1 MSKSFKVIL
10 FILIPC
16 LVLGQGRVFS
26 VQGAILDKN
35 IGQPLS
41 DAIIIVLET
50 QQKAISDENGKFIIH
65 KLKPGNYHLGISH
78 LGCKSYRTSI
88 RLMSDTNI
96 NFTIE
101 HYHEHI
107 QEVKVKSTSKG
118 ISKSISEQTIIENSE
133 KNLGNLLESTIG
145 VRSLKT
151 GNTIAKPTIQGL
163 YGNRLSI
170 LNHGIAQSGQQW
182 GNDHAPE
189 IDPMSS
195 TSIKVVKGVS
205 ALEYKAINMGA
216 LIILESEPITND
228 PHIHGQ
234 STMHYESNGNG
245 IGFNT
250 LLEKTNKKVAWR
262 FGTTVKRSGDRSTPN
277 YYLKNTGAEE
287 LNFNLTLETKLWKNW
302 NTRIIASSVNTK
314 MGILRG
320 ASIGNLTDLQLA
332 MNRETPLFTEENFS
346 YSISPPRQSVNHF
359 FLKLQ
364 STKLLSD
371 KRSIQLAYS
380 SQVNLRREYDIRR
393 GNRSETPVLDLSQFS
408 NFMEAKYAIQHQSS
422 YTKFGIQ
429 ANYIENLNDKNTG
442 VSPLIPNYSSI
453 EPGIFLTHHIFLP
466 KSQYQIGFRYDPMF
480 QTVFTYD
487 QVLRQQKSFSHQFH
501 NMTFSGEYSHQFS
514 PHTSFKFNSGFTARN
529 PGINEMYSFGLHQ
542 GVSSIEE
549 GNQDLKPELSF
560 KTTAQFSTDW
570 KEKIRFE
577 ILGYFHN
584 INDYIYLKPA
594 DEYRLT
600 VRGAFPVF
608 KYDQTHAQIIG
619 IDCNISTDISKQI
632 QWDLGYNFISGYD
645 RSQNLALIYIPS
657 NSLQSSLKL
666 NWAKF
671 KKLENLR
678 LELSGRYIAKQ
689 IDILPSQD
697 FLVPPEA
704 YTLFGLKCSA
714 EQQLKKV
721 RVKLFLKLEN
731 VLDSKYR
738 EYLNR
743 QRYFADELG
752 RNFVF
757 GVHFNY

>member
-1 MSKSFKVIL
+1 MSKSIKIIL
-10 FILIPC
+10 FLLLPC
-16 LVLGQGRVFS
+16 LVLSQGRVFS
-26 VQGAILDKN
+26 IQGVILDKN

-41 DAIIIVLET
+41 EAAIIVLET
-50 QQKAISDENGKFIIH
+50 QQKVITNEDGKFIIH
-65 KLKPGNYHLGISH
+65 NLQPGNYHLGISH

-88 RLMSDTNI
+88 HLLSDTII

-107 QEVKVKSTSKG
+107 QEVKVRSSSKG
-118 ISKSISEQTIIENSE
+118 ISKSISAQTIIENSE
-133 KNLGNLLESTIG
+133 KNLGNLLETTIG

-151 GNTIAKPTIQGL
+151 GNSIAKPTIQGL

-189 IDPMSS
+189 IDPISS

-205 ALEYKAINMGA
+205 AIEYKAVNMGA

-228 PHIHGQ
+228 PHLHGQ
-234 STMHYESNGNG
+234 STIHFESNGNG
-245 IGFNT
+245 IGANT
-250 LLEKTNKKVAWR
+250 LLEKTNKNIAWR
-262 FGTTVKRSGDRSTPN
+262 LGTTVKRSGDRSTPD
-277 YYLKNTGAEE
+277 YYLKNTGTED
-287 LNFNLTLETKLWKNW
+287 LNFNLNLETTLWKSW

-320 ASIGNLTDLQLA
+320 ASIGNLTDLQIA

-346 YSISPPRQSVNHF
+346 YSISPPRQTVNHF

-380 SQVNLRREYDIRR
+380 SQVNLRREYDVRR
-393 GNRSETPVLDLSQFS
+393 GNRSEIPVLDLSQFS
-408 NFMEAKYAIQHQSS
+408 NYLEAKYTIQHQSS
-422 YTKFGIQ
+422 STKFGIQ
-429 ANYIENLNDKNTG
+429 ANYIENLNDNNTG
-442 VSPLIPNYSSI
+442 VSPLIPNYNSI
-453 EPGIFLTHHIFLP
+453 EPAIFLTHHIYLP

-480 QTVFTYD
+480 QSVFTYD
-487 QVLRQQKSFSHQFH
+487 QLLQEKKSFSHSFH
-501 NMTFSGEYSHQFS
+501 NITLAGEYSHQFS
-514 PHTSFKFNSGFTARN
+514 PHTSFKLNSGFTARN

-549 GNQDLKPELSF
+549 GNIDLKPELSF
-560 KTTAQFSTDW
+560 KTTAQFTTDW

-577 ILGYFHN
+577 VLGYFHN
-584 INDYIYLKPA
+584 INNYIYLKPA
-594 DEYRLT
+594 DQYRLT

-608 KYDQTHAQIIG
+608 RYDQTHAQIIG
-619 IDCNISTDISKQI
+619 IDGTISAEISKRI
-632 QWDLGYNFISGYD
+632 QWNLGYNLISGYD
-645 RSQNLALIYIPS
+645 RTQNLALIYIPS
-657 NSLQSSLKL
+657 NSLQSTLKL

-671 KKLENLR
+671 KKLENLQ
-678 LELSGRYIAKQ
+678 LELSGRHIAKQ

-697 FLVPPEA
+697 FLAPPGA
-704 YTLFGLKCSA
+704 YTLFGLACSA
-714 EQQLKKV
+714 EKQLKKL
-721 RVKLFLKLEN
+721 RVKVFIKLEN
-731 VLDSKYR
+731 LLNSRFR

-752 RNFVF
+752 RNFVI

>member
-10 FILIPC
+10 FLLLPC

-26 VQGAILDKN
+26 VQGYILDKN

-41 DAIIIVLET
+41 EAVIIVLET
-50 QQKAISDENGKFIIH
+50 QQKAITDENGKYIIPN
-65 KLKPGNYHLGISH
+65 LKPGNYHIGISH
-78 LGCKSYRTSI
+78 VGCKSYRTSI
-88 RLMSDTNI
+88 LLSSDTTI

-107 QEVKVKSTSKG
+107 QEVKVKSSSKG
-118 ISKSISEQTIIENSE
+118 ISKTISEQTIIENSE
-133 KNLGNLLESTIG
+133 KNLGNLLEETIG

-163 YGNRLSI
+163 YGNRLSV

-195 TSIKVVKGVS
+195 ASIKVVKGVS
-205 ALEYKAINMGA
+205 AIEYKALNMGA

-228 PHIHGQ
+228 PHLHGQ
-234 STMHYESNGNG
+234 STMYFESNGNG
-245 IGFNT
+245 VGVNT
-250 LLEKTNKKVAWR
+250 LLEKTNKNLAWR
-262 FGTTVKRSGDRSTPN
+262 LGTTVKKSGDRSTPS
-277 YYLKNTGAEE
+277 YYLKNTGTEE

-346 YSISPPRQSVNHF
+346 YSISPPRQAVNHF

-364 STKLLSD
+364 STKSLSEN
-371 KRSIQLAYS
+371 RSIQLAYS
-380 SQVNLRREYDIRR
+380 SQINLRREYDIRR
-393 GNRSETPVLDLSQFS
+393 GNRSEIPVLDLSQFS
-408 NFMEAKYAIQHQSS
+408 NYLEAKYSIHHQSS
-422 YTKFGIQ
+422 STKFGIQ
-429 ANYIENLNDKNTG
+429 ANYIENLNDDNTG

-453 EPGIFLTHHIFLP
+453 EPAIFLTHNIYLD
-466 KSQYQIGFRYDPMF
+466 KSQYQIGFRYDPMI
-480 QTVFTYD
+480 QNVFTYD
-487 QVLRQQKSFSHQFH
+487 QLLQEKKSFSHSFH
-501 NMTFSGEYSHQFS
+501 NLTFAGEYSHQFS
-514 PHTSFKFNSGFTARN
+514 PHTSLKLNSGFTARN
-529 PGINEMYSFGLHQ
+529 PAINEMYSFGLHQ

-560 KTTAQFSTDW
+560 KTTAQFTTDW
-570 KEKIRFE
+570 KEKIRIE
-577 ILGYFHN
+577 VLGYFHN

-594 DEYRLT
+594 DQYRLT

-608 KYDQTHAQIIG
+608 RYDQTHAQIIG
-619 IDCNISTDISKQI
+619 IDGNISAEISKRI
-632 QWDLGYNFISGYD
+632 QWNLGYNLISGYD
-645 RSQNLALIYIPS
+645 RTQNLALIYIPS
-657 NSLQSSLKL
+657 NSLQSALKV
-666 NWAKF
+666 NWSKF
-671 KKLENLR
+671 KKLENLQ
-678 LELSGRYIAKQ
+678 LEFNGRHIVKQ

-697 FLVPPEA
+697 FLAPPEA
-704 YTLFGLKCSA
+704 YTLFGLKYSA
-714 EQQLKKV
+714 ERQLNKV
-721 RVKLFLKLEN
+721 RVKVFLKLEN
-731 VLDSKYR
+731 VLNAKYR